1 MIVSITDSL
10 DDDDDNRKEGSNG
23 GGGGATH
30 KLRVLNENWVN

>member
-23 GGGGATH
+23 GGGGYAQVKGTEW
-30 KLRVLNENWVN
+30 KLG

>member
-23 GGGGATH
+23 GGGGGYAQVKGTEW
-30 KLRVLNENWVN
+30 KLG